1 MALIAPGGLFA
12 AVTRHFE
19 NPRAAEEARL
29 CVRTEEGEA
38 PVPLSPAEA
47 REALYGP
54 AAVPALA
61 SSIWQEALGAARA
74 ETAPGGPWRLLVI
87 WLALPQ
93 LTGTVWRISTR
104 LGVDRSDV
112 ESEMALALL
121 EGLRSGESGSPPP
134 LRAWLGAARSSGWRL
149 ARAGLREIPCTLPEN
164 IADDDEQTAPD
175 GPAADPCGR
184 EDFALEILRPERA
197 ELHAPLRFR
206 IASQQARKE
215 VLGKLTGHLEAR
227 PGSYRGAPCDR
238 RRQIGTLALRRG
250 ARQA

>member
-1 MALIAPGGLFA
+1 MAPIAPGGLFA
-12 AVTRHFE
+12 AVTRHFQ

-29 CVRTEEGEA
+29 SVSTEDGEA

-54 AAVPALA
+54 AAVPALV

-93 LTGTVWRISTR
+93 LTGTVRRISTR

-121 EGLRSGESGSPPP
+121 EGLRSGEHGPPP
-134 LRAWLGAARSSGWRL
+134 PVRTWLGAARSSAWRL
-149 ARAGLREIPCTLPEN
+149 ARAGLREIPSTLAED
-164 IADDDEQTAPD
+164 IADDDRTAPD
-175 GPAADPCGR
+175 GSAADPCER
-184 EDFALEILRPERA
+184 EDFALEVLRPERSGP
-197 ELHAPLRFR
+197 HAPLRFR
-206 IASQQARKE
+206 IASQQVRKE

-227 PGSYRGAPCDR
+227 PGSYRVAPCDR
-238 RRQIGTLALRRG
+238 KRQIGTLTLRRR

>member
-1 MALIAPGGLFA
+1 MAPIAPGGLFA

-29 CVRTEEGEA
+29 SVSTEDGEA

-54 AAVPALA
+54 AAVPALV

-93 LTGTVWRISTR
+93 LTGTVRRISTR

-121 EGLRSGESGSPPP
+121 EGLRSGEHGPPP
-134 LRAWLGAARSSGWRL
+134 PVRTWLGAARSSAWRL
-149 ARAGLREIPCTLPEN
+149 ARAGLREIPSTLAED
-164 IADDDEQTAPD
+164 IADDDRTAPD
-175 GPAADPCGR
+175 GSAADPCER
-184 EDFALEILRPERA
+184 EDFALEVLRPERSGP
-197 ELHAPLRFR
+197 HAPLRFR
-206 IASQQARKE
+206 IASQQVSKE

-227 PGSYRGAPCDR
+227 PGSYRVAPCDR
-238 RRQIGTLALRRG
+238 KRQIGTLTLRRR